1 MPELN
6 LKKKKSKLDLKSK
19 EGFKPFPV
27 EFLEQSSD
35 EKAEEAKQLNA
46 LAQKEVDAQPDDTKP
61 KSKTISKQPAL
72 LGQAFGAKSKKIED
86 TAVKLVKEVA
96 DAESEGKESLLSNED
111 LKNAAIGLI
120 PTLLGGLLG
129 GTEGALIGLKAGSEG
144 VKTKLAIESKE
155 KQQATAKE
163 LKSRE
168 LDIAETEAEGKGELR
183 AAQVDL
189 TKAKAAQFDP
199 QLLAQKQL
207 VKFQEVQGKL
217 SEGLRKEHSA
227 ATKLIGTEE
236 ILASN
241 ERISAIAQED
251 ASPVGDL
258 AIIFN
263 FMKMQDPASVV
274 RESEFQ
280 TAAQARAWLSETES
294 SGIVVPSAVKQG
306 IQKLQDGTMLL
317 PEQRKDFLSQSQN
330 VLKGQLEAQGN
341 IDRRFTQLAEKQSVD
356 PTLVVD
362 PQFEQMRFILKQQGK
377 TDKQL
382 DAIENKAKSMTKEQ
396 REERIQKLK
405 AKQKG

>member
-1 MPELN
+1 M
-6 LKKKKSKLDLKSK
+6 
-19 EGFKPFPV
+19 
-27 EFLEQSSD
+27 
-35 EKAEEAKQLNA
+35 
-46 LAQKEVDAQPDDTKP
+46 
-61 KSKTISKQPAL
+61 
-72 LGQAFGAKSKKIED
+72 
-86 TAVKLVKEVA
+86 
-96 DAESEGKESLLSNED
+96 
-111 LKNAAIGLI
+111 I

-317 PEQRKDFLSQSQN
+317 PEQRKDF
-330 VLKGQLEAQGN
+330 
-341 IDRRFTQLAEKQSVD
+341 
-356 PTLVVD
+356 
-362 PQFEQMRFILKQQGK
+362 
-377 TDKQL
+377 
-382 DAIENKAKSMTKEQ
+382 
-396 REERIQKLK
+396 
-405 AKQKG
+405 